1 MSGRPCEI
9 CSALA
14 SSETDGLG
22 APTLAGPSLNHGSEQ
37 PGERTRRVLIEDR
50 LLSLCDEHAAE
61 IQLHRVDS
69 IAELREL
76 FRERYGNRSLV
87 LRRSPLD
94 RRVFPPRPEGRR
106 LSDGRRASDG

>member
-22 APTLAGPSLNHGSEQ
+22 APTLAVVDASPRAQG
-37 PGERTRRVLIEDR
+37 GEKTRRVLIEDR

-61 IQLHRVDS
+61 IQLSRVDT
-69 IAELREL
+69 IGELREL
-76 FRERYGNRSLV
+76 FRERYGKRSLV

-106 LSDGRRASDG
+106 LSDGRRASDR

>member
-22 APTLAGPSLNHGSEQ
+22 APTLAAAPEAESKQGGDK
-37 PGERTRRVLIEDR
+37 TRRVLIEDR

-76 FRERYGNRSLV
+76 FQERYGKRSLV

-106 LSDGRRASDG
+106 MADGRRASDR